1 MIGLMRNK
9 GSVDVFCM
17 VIMVLV
23 LWEVA
28 AILGNNCGVQGKNYN
43 VNLIWTIYCVRCLM
57 ASKPGSKHSG
67 PRPFPGW
74 IMSQKFPVDGFKW
87 EKIC

>member
-43 VNLIWTIYCVRCLM
+43 VDLI
-57 ASKPGSKHSG
+57 
-67 PRPFPGW
+67 
-74 IMSQKFPVDGFKW
+74 
-87 EKIC
+87 